1 MYDSQ
6 ALSPIQD
13 QRQSDQDSCM
23 YIWTSERM
31 MTLSSTHRGL
41 YDRQSSFE
49 IVSILEEKQLVRE

>member
-1 MYDSQ
+1 MHAHLDERADDDSAQ
-6 ALSPIQD
+6 
-13 QRQSDQDSCM
+13 
-23 YIWTSERM
+23 RM